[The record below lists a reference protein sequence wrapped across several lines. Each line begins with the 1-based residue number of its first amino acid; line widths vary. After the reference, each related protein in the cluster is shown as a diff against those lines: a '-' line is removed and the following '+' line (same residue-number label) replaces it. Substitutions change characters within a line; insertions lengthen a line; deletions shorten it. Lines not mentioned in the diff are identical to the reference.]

1 MEGVASTKL
10 SSELKAAALAVT
22 STATVLREFVPV
34 QGGDFFMLYTED
46 PESFKFST
54 YDKTHKRMIAMFL
67 PTFYVEQCE
76 IGLLAVSA
84 CAAGESR
91 GVAPLVDDHVALEQL
106 AEVRRLLALRHA
118 HLHRL
123 ATHRVCRGTK

>member
-1 MEGVASTKL
+1 
-10 SSELKAAALAVT
+10 
-22 STATVLREFVPV
+22 
-34 QGGDFFMLYTED
+34 
-46 PESFKFST
+46 
-54 YDKTHKRMIAMFL
+54 MFL
-67 PTFYVEQCE
+67 PTFDVEQCE

-123 ATHRVCRGTK
+123 AAHRVCSGDKVIYSLTNNISCSVVQLSIDA